1 MRKKIL
7 LIVFPVFNLFNIYTM
22 NQLNRLLFSAAILL
36 ALDFIYLNMTK
47 STFETQVVKIQR
59 VVMKVKIIPAA
70 LCYLLLVIG
79 LNYFILR
86 THRPVLEAFL
96 LGFIIYGVFD
106 TTNLAIFKKYD
117 WKVAL
122 MDALWGGI
130 LFALTTSIIYAF

>member
-1 MRKKIL
+1 MKKKIL

>member
-1 MRKKIL
+1 MCS
-7 LIVFPVFNLFNIYTM
+7 IYIM
-22 NQLNRLLFSAAILL
+22 NQLNRLLFSAAVLL

-122 MDALWGGI
+122 MDALWGGV
-130 LFALTTSIIYAF
+130 LFSLTTSIIYAF

>member
-1 MRKKIL
+1 MMKIL
-7 LIVFPVFNLFNIYTM
+7 LIVYPIFNLFNMYIM

-86 THRPVLEAFL
+86 THRPILEAFL

-117 WKVAL
+117 WMVAL
-122 MDALWGGI
+122 MDALWGGL

>member
-1 MRKKIL
+1 M
-7 LIVFPVFNLFNIYTM
+7 YTM

-130 LFALTTSIIYAF
+130 LFALTTSIVYAF

>member
-1 MRKKIL
+1 M
-7 LIVFPVFNLFNIYTM
+7 YTM

>member
-1 MRKKIL
+1 MYI
-7 LIVFPVFNLFNIYTM
+7 M

>member
-1 MRKKIL
+1 M
-7 LIVFPVFNLFNIYTM
+7 YTM

-70 LCYLLLVIG
+70 LCYFLLVIG

>member
-1 MRKKIL
+1 M
-7 LIVFPVFNLFNIYTM
+7 YTM

-122 MDALWGGI
+122 MDALWGGT

>member
-1 MRKKIL
+1 MYI
-7 LIVFPVFNLFNIYTM
+7 M

-79 LNYFILR
+79 LNYCIIR
-86 THRPVLEAFL
+86 TRGPVLEAFL

-117 WKVAL
+117 WTVAL

>member
-1 MRKKIL
+1 MMKIL
-7 LIVFPVFNLFNIYTM
+7 LIVYPIFNLFNMYIM

-86 THRPVLEAFL
+86 THRPILEAFL

>member
-1 MRKKIL
+1 MCS
-7 LIVFPVFNLFNIYTM
+7 IYIM
-22 NQLNRLLFSAAILL
+22 NQLNRLLFSAAVLL

-117 WKVAL
+117 WQVAL
-122 MDALWGGI
+122 MDALWGGV

>member
-1 MRKKIL
+1 MRKIL
-7 LIVFPVFNLFNIYTM
+7 LIVYPIFNLFNMYIM

-86 THRPVLEAFL
+86 THRPILEAFL

-117 WKVAL
+117 WKVAI